1 MSGMSTTTQPL
12 PRAGGDRGG
21 SGERRGAGR
30 RFGLSGMPWLVW
42 RQHRV
47 TLLMMLAVAAAMT
60 AVLMWLSGSVNDALA
75 AVHAGDP
82 SPGESETINSAYKRL
97 DLLGLALACLP
108 VLIGV
113 FVGAPLFA
121 GDLESGT
128 AKFVGLQ
135 SRSRGSWVAAKLGLA
150 AAFSVAAA
158 LATGLAMRSLW
169 SPLAEYR
176 AIDADFT
183 SAAGFDTTGPVA
195 VALALLGLLVG
206 AAAGLLLRRTLP
218 AMVATFGVLL
228 VLKTAWS
235 FLRMS
240 FASTVTKTTGG
251 GRFAQDDSP
260 VIPEGALE
268 VDISYLGADGSLHG
282 WGTCAQERDNAACLR
297 EQGIVG
303 WSVEYLPYSQLGAMQ
318 WAATGA
324 LCVLLALTA
333 AVTVYAARR
342 ILR

>member
-1 MSGMSTTTQPL
+1 
-12 PRAGGDRGG
+12 
-21 SGERRGAGR
+21 
-30 RFGLSGMPWLVW
+30 
-42 RQHRV
+42 
-47 TLLMMLAVAAAMT
+47 MMLAAAAATT
-60 AVLMWLSGSVNDALA
+60 AALMWLSGSVDDALA
-75 AVHAGDP
+75 AVKAGNP
-82 SPGESETINSAYKRL
+82 SPAETTTVDSAYRRL
-97 DLLGLALACLP
+97 ELIGLGLACLP

-113 FVGAPLFA
+113 FA

-135 SRSRGSWVAAKLGLA
+135 SRSRASWVAAKLGLA

-183 SAAGFDTTGPVA
+183 SAAGFDTTGPVV
-195 VALALLGLLVG
+195 VALTLLGLLIG
-206 AAAGLLLRRTLP
+206 ATAGLLLRRTLP
-218 AMVATFGVLL
+218 AMVTTFGVLL
-228 VLKTAWS
+228 VVKTVWS
-235 FLRMS
+235 SVRMS
-240 FASTVTKTTGG
+240 FASTVTETTGG

-260 VIPEGALE
+260 VIPRNALE

-282 WGTCAQERDNAACLR
+282 WGSCVQEADNTACLR
-297 EQGIVG
+297 DKGIVG
-303 WSVEYLPYSQLGAMQ
+303 WSVEYLPYSQIGSMQ

-324 LCVLLALTA
+324 LCGLLVLTA

-342 ILR
+342 TLR

>member
-1 MSGMSTTTQPL
+1 MSATTQTL
-12 PRAGGDRGG
+12 PQADGDRG
-21 SGERRGAGR
+21 SGQHRDAGR
-30 RFGLSGMPWLVW
+30 RFGLRGMPWLVW

-47 TLLMMLAVAAAMT
+47 TLLTMLAVAAAMT
-60 AVLMWLSGSVNDALA
+60 AVLMWLSANVNDAMA
-75 AVHAGDP
+75 AVEAGNP
-82 SPGESETINSAYKRL
+82 SPGESDTVDSAYRRIEL
-97 DLLGLALACLP
+97 FGLALACLP

-150 AAFSVAAA
+150 AAFSAAAA

-169 SPLAEYR
+169 SPLAEHR

-195 VALALLGLLVG
+195 VALALLGLLIG

-251 GRFAQDDSP
+251 GRFTQDDAP
-260 VIPEGALE
+260 LIPDSALE
-268 VDISYLGADGSLHG
+268 VDVSYLGADGSLHG
-282 WGTCAQERDNAACLR
+282 WGSCAQEADNAACLR
-297 EQGIVG
+297 ETGIVG
-303 WSVEYLPYSQLGAMQ
+303 WSVEYLPYSHIGAMQ

-324 LCVLLALTA
+324 LCALLALTA